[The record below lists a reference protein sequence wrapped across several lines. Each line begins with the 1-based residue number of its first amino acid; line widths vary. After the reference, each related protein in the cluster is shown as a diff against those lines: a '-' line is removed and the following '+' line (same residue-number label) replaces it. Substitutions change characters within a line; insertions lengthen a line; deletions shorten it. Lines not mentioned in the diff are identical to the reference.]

1 MFRSLT
7 VKAFLSKKPLKRIIV
22 TFSLVVAIW
31 LLLIAFFIYIE
42 NHQAYVVSVDDL
54 SVSFPAKIHVTEPG
68 SIAAA
73 IIYKEYKSSNNE
85 FWAKFPQAFQLREEL
100 FEGRDITY
108 HLNIQ
113 GSDGIRGYVQTW
125 QLDTTMQDFLN
136 NARKY
141 KSQSVYDFEQKEIQ
155 LGNNIK
161 GYKWCYSVKSQDG
174 DIVARQAFISKPGS
188 SKMYVIT
195 LYTQKSMYS
204 DDFEKLYDDI
214 LYSVRLR

>member
-7 VKAFLSKKPLKRIIV
+7 VKAFFSKKPMKRIIV
-22 TFSLVVAIW
+22 TFSLVIAIW

-42 NHQAYVVSVDDL
+42 NHKAYVISIDDL
-54 SVSFPAKIHVTEPG
+54 SVSFPTKIYITEPD
-68 SIAAA
+68 SIEAA
-73 IIYKEYKSSNNE
+73 IRFKEYKSSNNE
-85 FWAKFPQAFQLREEL
+85 FWVRFPQAFQLREEL

-108 HLNIQ
+108 HLNIN
-113 GSDGIRGYVQTW
+113 GNDGIHGYVQIW

-161 GYKWCYSVKSQDG
+161 GYKWCYSVKNQDG
-174 DIVARQAFISKPGS
+174 DIVARQSFISKPGS
-188 SKMYVIT
+188 TKMYVIT
-195 LYTQKSMYS
+195 LYIQKKMYS